1 MLTDSN
7 KNTQTSDPSTT
18 PRMKSAVSLETFIF
32 IGIMALIFTGFSI
45 KMGAVNMLNTMMQTA
60 YSLLIDTVLYI
71 TGIAVLAG
79 ALSGLL
85 SEFGVISL
93 VNKILSPLMKPLYG
107 MPGAA
112 TLGIVTCYLSDN
124 PAILTLAED
133 QNFRCYFKRYQL
145 PALTNIGT
153 AFGMGMIITTF
164 MIGIPSADGRGFG
177 LAALAG
183 NLGAVLGSIV
193 SARLMLHSTAKIYG
207 KTANCVENTDGT
219 SLNFSRRVIR
229 EGNAAQRAIDAML
242 SGGKSGV
249 EVGVTIIPGVLVI
262 CTIIMML
269 SNGPSVDGTYTGAA
283 YEGIALLPWI
293 GQKLDF
299 ILTPLFGFSDPSAIA
314 VPVTA
319 LGAAGAAISL
329 VPKMVADGLAHGND
343 IAVFTAMCMCWSGYL
358 STHVAMMDG
367 LKCRNLVGKAIMCHT
382 VGGLCAGMFARWIY
396 VLFTLF

>member
-1 MLTDSN
+1 MLSGSN
-7 KNTQTSDPSTT
+7 ENTQTSPPTGT
-18 PRMKSAVSLETFIF
+18 PRVKKAVSLETFIF
-32 IGIMALIFTGFSI
+32 IGIMVLIFTGFSV
-45 KMGAVNMLNTMMQTA
+45 KMGAVNMMNTMMQTA
-60 YSLLIDTVLYI
+60 YSLLLDTVFYI
-71 TGIAVLAG
+71 TAIAVLAG

-93 VNKILSPLMKPLYG
+93 VNRMLSPLMKPLYG

-133 QNFRCYFKRYQL
+133 HNFRRYFKRYQL

-164 MIGIPSADGRGFG
+164 MIGIPSADGKGFG

-183 NLGAVLGSIV
+183 NLGAVLGSVI
-193 SARLMLHSTAKIYG
+193 SARLMLHATAKIYG
-207 KTANCVENTDGT
+207 KTADCVDNSDGST
-219 SLNFSRRVIR
+219 LSFSHRLIR

-242 SGGKSGV
+242 TGGKSGV

-269 SNGPSVDGTYTGAA
+269 SNGPSADGTYTGAA

-293 GQKLDF
+293 GQKLEF

-314 VPVTA
+314 VPITA

-367 LKCRNLVGKAIMCHT
+367 LKCRNLVGKAILCHT
-382 VGGLCAGMFARWIY
+382 VGGLCAGVFARWIY
-396 VLFTLF
+396 ALFMLF